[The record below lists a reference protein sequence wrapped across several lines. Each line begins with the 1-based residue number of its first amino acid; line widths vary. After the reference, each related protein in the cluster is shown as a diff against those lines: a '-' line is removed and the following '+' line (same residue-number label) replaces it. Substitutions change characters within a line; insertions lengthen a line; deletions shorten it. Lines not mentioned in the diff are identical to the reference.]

1 MRNYSLP
8 QSEQEAMLKVQYHKG
23 SFCINGSYFCQEGYC
38 SECEIYKRGILAAKT
53 SDLQSRLANA
63 QKLQESASTRHYR

>member
-1 MRNYSLP
+1 MKNYILP
-8 QSEQEAMLKVQYHKG
+8 QSEQEAMLNVQYHKG